1 MVDVEGH
8 SEVIYR
14 HPLPVRLWHWV
25 TVAAV
30 AGLLLTGFCILNVHP
45 RLYWGEVGNAT
56 TRPVIALESAQ
67 AGGSRAGA
75 RPPPAVLRLG
85 SHAWNVTGYLG
96 AVLDLGPDG
105 TYFLITMTPD
115 SWQFGAM
122 RAWHFACA
130 WILVLTWSGYGAY
143 VLISGRLRR
152 TLLPSAAQ
160 VRRRALLQDI
170 WDHLRLKKYRG
181 EEARRYNMLQ
191 KVTYLAVL
199 FVLIPL
205 AIVSGL
211 TLSNAVTARFPEL
224 YSLLGGRQSART
236 LHALCA
242 AALSLFVVVHVAQL
256 FVAGFINH
264 LRSMLTGKFVVRSE
278 ALK

>member
-1 MVDVEGH
+1 MARLEAFG
-8 SEVIYR
+8 
-14 HPLPVRLWHWV
+14 LPFAPIARPADLFEAPHLL
-25 TVAAV
+25 ASG
-30 AGLLLTGFCILNVHP
+30 GLLPIDLTRG
-45 RLYWGEVGNAT
+45 
-56 TRPVIALESAQ
+56 RPGQPHGSQRYRSRCDYGI
-67 AGGSRAGA
+67 GSRS
-75 RPPPAVLRLG
+75 PPPAVLRLG

-130 WILVLTWSGYGAY
+130 WILVLTWSSYGAY
-143 VLISGRLRR
+143 VPISGRLRR
-152 TLLPSAAQ
+152 TLLSSAAQ
-160 VRRRALLQDI
+160 VRPRALLQDI
-170 WDHLRLKKYRG
+170 GDHLRLKKYRG
-181 EEARRYNMLQ
+181 EEARRYNTLQ

-242 AALSLFVVVHVAQL
+242 AALFLFVVVHVAQL
-256 FVAGFINH
+256 FVAGSSTTPPTR
-264 LRSMLTGKFVVRSE
+264 LASATAST
-278 ALK
+278 ATAPTAPT